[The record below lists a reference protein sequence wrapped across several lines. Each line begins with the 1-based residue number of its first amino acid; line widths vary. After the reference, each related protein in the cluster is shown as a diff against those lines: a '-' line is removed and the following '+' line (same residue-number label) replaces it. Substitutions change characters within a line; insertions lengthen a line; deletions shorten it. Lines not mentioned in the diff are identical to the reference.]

1 MKPSSSRLKRAVL
14 LAVKLAVLAV
24 VAWGIHRTV
33 YAALDELKRQN
44 WSPAQLRFPWLAL
57 AGVLYLAGMMP
68 SGWFW
73 YRLLRVL
80 GQQPRWAETLRAY
93 FIGHLG
99 KYVPG
104 KALVVILRTGLIRSQ
119 RVDTGVAA
127 VSVFYETL
135 TMMAVGAVVACFVFA
150 ATARQ
155 HFAFMLLALGLAA
168 AAGLPTLPPVFRWL
182 VRLLRVGKASPQAV
196 DKLAHLNYGLLA
208 AGWLGMA
215 GGWVLVGLSLWAIL
229 VGSGYATPHFDLGE
243 VTVCVAAAA
252 LAVVAGFLSL
262 LPGGVGVRE
271 AVLLELLEP
280 QFGSAGALVAAI
292 VARLVWLVSEL
303 VISGILYANGEWRM
317 RNGNERRATLVCT
330 EFGESSNSSP

>member
-1 MKPSSSRLKRAVL
+1 VKPRSSRLTRGL
-14 LAVKLAVLAV
+14 VLALKLTV
-24 VAWGIHRTV
+24 LSLVAWGIHRTA
-33 YAALDELKRQN
+33 YAAFEELERKH
-44 WSPAQLRFPWLAL
+44 WSPAQLRLPWLAL
-57 AGVLYLAGMMP
+57 SGVLYLAGLLP

-135 TMMAVGAVVACFVFA
+135 TQMAVGAVVACIVIA

-155 HFAFMLLALGLAA
+155 HVEFMLLALALAA

-208 AGWLGMA
+208 FGWLGMA
-215 GGWVLVGLSLWAIL
+215 GGWVLIGLSLWAIL
-229 VGSGYATPHFDLGE
+229 VGSGYATPHVVLGE
-243 VTVCVAAAA
+243 VVVCIAAAA

-271 AVLLELLEP
+271 AVLLALLEP
-280 QFGSAGALVAAI
+280 QFGSDGALVAAI
-292 VARLVWLVSEL
+292 VARLVWLVSEV
-303 VISGILYANGEWRM
+303 VISGILY
-317 RNGNERRATLVCT
+317 LKK
-330 EFGESSNSSP
+330 